1 MKKEKKK
8 PKTAPRSS
16 LQIVLSEIV
25 CLIVRLRGLF
35 IGLRKVLETLVN
47 LGNLE
52 FHLLINLGDNPITNR
67 IRIRPELRSY
77 LAG

>member
-1 MKKEKKK
+1 MEKKE

-16 LQIVLSEIV
+16 LQILLSEIV
-25 CLIVRLRGLF
+25 YLILWLRGLF
-35 IGLRKVLETLVN
+35 IGFRRVLSLTLVN

-52 FHLLINLGDNPITNR
+52 FYLLFKLGDNPSTNR
-67 IRIRPELRSY
+67 IRIHPELRSY